1 MFSEH
6 SYCIFFSGIRIRFIL
21 PTSVNLPQCITALL
35 CEDSAQTDAE
45 YRVQLIDKPLE
56 LPTLPIHTD
65 GNSQIF
71 VTNQGR
77 LRVYSPLTEKDGCQV
92 ACLLRSDGKNI
103 LYYPSKKWDRYREYW
118 HCSHLLWGEMLLL
131 NLNSFLL
138 HSSVVLKDDRI
149 ILFCGQSGAGKSTQA
164 KLWEE
169 FADAEVING
178 DRCVITNKNGIFYGG
193 GSIWSGT
200 SHIYSPKQ
208 APIAGIFALKQ
219 GKENKVRKLNAEAFS
234 TLYTQITLNT
244 WDEEFMRKVT
254 DNLQDM
260 LCSVPVWELTC
271 DISKE
276 AVSLAYKTVFSK
288 ELP

>member
-131 NLNSFLL
+131 NFNSFLL
-138 HSSVVLKDDRI
+138 HSSVVLKDNRI

-164 KLWEE
+164 KLWAE

-244 WDEEFMRKVT
+244 WDEEFMSKVT

>member
-1 MFSEH
+1 MLSEH

-35 CEDSAQTDAE
+35 CENSAQTDAE

-131 NLNSFLL
+131 NFNSFLL

-208 APIAGIFALKQ
+208 APIAGIFTLKQ

-244 WDEEFMRKVT
+244 WDEEFMSKVT

-260 LCSVPVWELTC
+260 LCSVPIWELTC